1 VLVLPND
8 ISHARI
14 GLSISARAVGNAVER
29 NRIKRVIRESFRLRE
44 ENLPA
49 VDIVVNARSGVA
61 SVDNEALRTSLE
73 HHWNLVITQCA
84 RS

>member
-1 VLVLPND
+1 VLVLPNE

-14 GLSISARAVGNAVER
+14 GLSIAARTVSKAVER
-29 NRIKRVIRESFRLRE
+29 NRIKRIIRESFRRRQE
-44 ENLPA
+44 QLPA
-49 VDIVVNARSGVA
+49 VDIVVNARSGIA
-61 SVDNEALRTSLE
+61 SVDNDGLRTSLE